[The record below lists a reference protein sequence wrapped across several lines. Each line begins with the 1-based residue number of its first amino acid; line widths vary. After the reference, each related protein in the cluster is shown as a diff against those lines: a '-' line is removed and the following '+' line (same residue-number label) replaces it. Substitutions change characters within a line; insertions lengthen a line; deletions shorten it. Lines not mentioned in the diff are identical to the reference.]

1 MEQKTSQLIKVS
13 KCLRMPFGIFKVA
26 LTYNSYW
33 TNWRF
38 FTKCLICIFSSLKS
52 FKIWLTHVTYEIQ
65 WTSMMNPDLISP
77 HTRARSTCSTPHNRG
92 KLLKYTEKLKNK
104 DMARTTSIQS
114 PPGLSHTDSREPQSQ
129 VHQMSGKR
137 GVDLQGSGC
146 SVLGLRGAGRL
157 SLDTNA
163 GTRLSSPSAPSLSQL
178 GVSFSDKSW
187 QGSETTSM
195 NGFSQ
200 RCCRIVCTHHV
211 TGFR

>member
-1 MEQKTSQLIKVS
+1 MSRLIKVS

-38 FTKCLICIFSSLKS
+38 FTKYLICIFSFLKS
-52 FKIWLTHVTYEIQ
+52 FKIWLTRVTHEIQ
-65 WTSMMNPDLISP
+65 RTSMLNPDLISP
-77 HTRARSTCSTPHNRG
+77 YTRAQSTCSMPHNRG

-104 DMARTTSIQS
+104 DVAGTTSIQS
-114 PPGLSHTDSREPQSQ
+114 PPGLSHADSREPQSQ

-137 GVDLQGSGC
+137 RVDLQGSGC
-146 SVLGLRGAGRL
+146 SVLGLRGAGGWAWTQTL
-157 SLDTNA
+157 APGSAAPQLP
-163 GTRLSSPSAPSLSQL
+163 PSFPQL
-178 GVSFSDKSW
+178 GVSFSNKSL
-187 QGSETTSM
+187 QGSEPTSM